1 MIGLFTNHRT
11 LAMLLLFMITTVTSG
26 WSQDSLSSDF
36 TKLQTDEIIVGGV
49 VKPARAANLS
59 FVRPGTIVSLPEI
72 SRRVRPGETI
82 ARISDA
88 QARIDLTQAEI
99 ELESARLYLVTA
111 QHQHNKTQRL
121 LDEKILAPIALTEA
135 NFSLKKAENKLSI
148 AESNVARYKLL
159 LEGCYLKAPFGGV
172 LVEVSAGLGE
182 QVTPGVLIARIVDL
196 SHLIV
201 SVNIPLSLSRLLK
214 PGFSTPILIEKQPV
228 GTATVKNMVP
238 LIDASSGLQQVI
250 WKVESSEAIMAGR
263 YVTLKDWGAPVE

>member
-11 LAMLLLFMITTVTSG
+11 LAMLLLFMITTVASG

-59 FVRPGTIVSLPEI
+59 FVRPGTIVSLPEV

-99 ELESARLYLVTA
+99 ELESARLYLATA

-121 LDEKILAPIALTEA
+121 VDEKILAPIALTEA
-135 NFSLKKAENKLSI
+135 NFSLKKAENQLSI
-148 AESNVARYKLL
+148 AESNVDRYKLL
-159 LEGCYLKAPFGGV
+159 LEGCRLKAPFGGV

-182 QVTPGVLIARIVDL
+182 QVTPGMQIARIVDL

-201 SVNIPLSLSRLLK
+201 TVNIPLRLSRLLK

-228 GTATVKNMVP
+228 GTATVKNMIP
-238 LIDASSGLQQVI
+238 LIDASSGLQKVI
-250 WKVESSEAIMAGR
+250 WQVESNEPIIAGR
-263 YVTLKDWGAPVE
+263 YVTLQNWGDPLE